1 MSARGGYMKHLHM
14 RKTKAGQVISSL
26 VGKMEIPWASQ
37 LLVMS
42 SNQLKK
48 KLSMLVR
55 CNLHS
60 GQ

>member
-1 MSARGGYMKHLHM
+1 MKHLHM